1 MDYPEAVTEKAKLY
15 AELVKRVESGESR
28 ERVCEDLGIQ
38 VEEERLAVL
47 RTKYKAEGQT
57 WQALLDGRHGH
68 SQKVHSEIREWLYE
82 RKKQNEEL
90 RSPALAKE
98 IEKKFGV
105 KVSAGHV
112 NYLLRKRGLAAPPGR
127 PYKGKEE
134 EEAEESVPKTTE
146 SLENG
151 GIFFPGSSQG
161 GNGSKAGGG
170 EVCGGSV

>member
-15 AELVKRVESGESR
+15 AELVKRVERGESR
-28 ERVCEDLGIQ
+28 EQVCEDLGIQ
-38 VEEERLAVL
+38 VDEERLVIL

-90 RSPALAKE
+90 RSPALVKE
-98 IEKKFGV
+98 IENKFGI
-105 KVSAGHV
+105 KISGGHV
-112 NYLLRKRGLAAPPGR
+112 NYLLRKQGLASSPGR
-127 PYKGKEE
+127 PKKGKEVE
-134 EEAEESVPKTTE
+134 ETVAETTE

-151 GIFFPGSSQG
+151 GIFFPGSSKG

-170 EVCGGSV
+170 EVCGESV

>member
-1 MDYPEAVTEKAKLY
+1 MDYPEAVMEKAKLHG
-15 AELVKRVESGESR
+15 ELVKRVESGESR
-28 ERVCEDLGIQ
+28 EQVCEDLGIQ
-38 VEEERLAVL
+38 VDEERLAIL
-47 RTKYKAEGQT
+47 RTKYKAGGQT

-82 RKKQNEEL
+82 RKKQNEKQ

-105 KVSAGHV
+105 KISEGHV
-112 NYLLRKRGLAAPPGR
+112 NYLLRKQGLAAPPGR
-127 PYKGKEE
+127 PYKGKEVE
-134 EEAEESVPKTTE
+134 KAEESVSETTE

-161 GNGSKAGGG
+161 GNESKAGSG
-170 EVCGGSV
+170 EVCGGSA

>member
-1 MDYPEAVTEKAKLY
+1 MDYPEAVTKKAKQY

-28 ERVCEDLGIQ
+28 EQVCEDLGIQ
-38 VEEERLAVL
+38 VDEERLAVL
-47 RTKYKAEGQT
+47 QTKYKAGGER

-68 SQKVHSEIREWLYE
+68 SQKMHSEIREWLYE

-90 RSPALAKE
+90 RSRALAKE

-127 PYKGKEE
+127 PSKGKEE
-134 EEAEESVPKTTE
+134 KTEKSVSETTE
-146 SLENG
+146 SLENA
-151 GIFFPGSSQG
+151 GIFFPGSSEG
-161 GNGSKAGGG
+161 GNGNKAGGG